1 MYFCCFMCWWNILF
15 YMREYSDAIKVPKS
29 YPRHSLGGGDTDTD
43 SFQMSKENIKHGSIT
58 LWRGIVFDF
67 ECKSY
72 FGKIEHVTQSVN
84 VLVTKQASST
94 SRPHHLIENCAL
106 DAQQQSLTLRLTNK
120 VPMFFVYM
128 KALSI
133 ILVYSNPCIIVCYLT
148 SYGKSREK
156 ITVQGSWLQSY
167 SPL

>member
-1 MYFCCFMCWWNILF
+1 MTQ
-15 YMREYSDAIKVPKS
+15 S
-29 YPRHSLGGGDTDTD
+29 
-43 SFQMSKENIKHGSIT
+43 
-58 LWRGIVFDF
+58 
-67 ECKSY
+67 
-72 FGKIEHVTQSVN
+72 QSVN
-84 VLVTKQASST
+84 VLVTKQASS
-94 SRPHHLIENCAL
+94 RPHRLIENCAL
-106 DAQQQSLTLRLTNK
+106 DAQQQSLTLKLTNK

-148 SYGKSREK
+148 SYGKSREQ